1 MTHFHITI
9 DIQAPLERV
18 WEVLRDIEHW
28 SEWTPTVISVRALNP
43 GPLAV
48 GNGAIVC
55 QPKLLPARWQITEF
69 EEGRSF
75 KWITRVPGLLVT
87 ARHSIE
93 DAAGGSRATLS
104 LDFSGPLGPLVAR
117 LTRGLN
123 ERYLGLEAQGL
134 KRRAEA
140 DAESQM
146 SKSDALENHD
156 E

>member
-1 MTHFHITI
+1 MTHFQITI
-9 DIQAPLERV
+9 DIQAPPDRV
-18 WEVLRDIEHW
+18 WAVLCDIQHW
-28 SEWTPTVISVRALNP
+28 SEWTPTVISVRALDA

-48 GNGAIVC
+48 GNGALVR
-55 QPKLLPARWQITEF
+55 QPRLLPARWQITEL

-75 KWITRVPGLLVT
+75 NWITRGPGLLVT
-87 ARHSIE
+87 ACHSIE

-104 LDFSGPLGPLVAR
+104 LDFSGFLGPLVAR

-140 DAESQM
+140 DAHVAGLKNDRVGGSR
-146 SKSDALENHD
+146 
-156 E
+156 